1 MGASSDISVVRGIPG
16 VRRAVGGRAVLRG
29 AAVRKAAAAG
39 LAAVSAGAALAGCG
53 GNDPAA
59 DAPLVRPLSGAV
71 SDEGPFA
78 DLTGRQVLERANTAM
93 LAATA
98 LTFREDG
105 TQAGHTVHARA
116 VMADGGRCTATMSD
130 DTGKQLRV
138 IGTGS
143 AYYLKG
149 TSQFWKASGV
159 PKSAITAL
167 DGKWLRLRATAIS
180 RVGTIAF
187 LCDKDQFMKRMGSE
201 SGVGTITKRRPTT
214 LSGARVM
221 PLLHVKPEV
230 TTTVYVAMSGRPYIL
245 AIQGVRQGAAG
256 GRITETFS
264 GFDRVPRV
272 SAPPAGRTVGPGD
285 LGGSKDFTV

>member
-1 MGASSDISVVRGIPG
+1 M
-16 VRRAVGGRAVLRG
+16 
-29 AAVRKAAAAG
+29 
-39 LAAVSAGAALAGCG
+39 SAGAALAGCG
-53 GNDPAA
+53 GHDSAA

-78 DLTGRQVLERANTAM
+78 NLTGLQVLERANAAM
-93 LAATA
+93 GAATA

-105 TQAGHTVHARA
+105 TRAGHTVHARS
-116 VMADGGRCTATMSD
+116 VMADGGRCAATMSD

-149 TSQFWKASGV
+149 SSQFWKASDLPG
-159 PKSAITAL
+159 SAIKTL
-167 DGKWLRLRATAIS
+167 DGKWLRLPAAAIRS
-180 RVGTIAF
+180 GGSIAF
-187 LCDKDQFMKRMGSE
+187 MCDKDQFVKRMGSQ
-201 SGVGTITKRRPTT
+201 SDVGTITKRRPTT

-256 GRITETFS
+256 GRITETFG
-264 GFDRVPRV
+264 GFDRIPRI
-272 SAPPAGRTVGPGD
+272 SAPPADRTVGPGA